1 MPCAVVDLIST
12 VKNGIADARATAPTL
27 RRALAEH
34 NRLHKLAYGE
44 ILIKPK
50 HHLNADIPGQW
61 TRDGVSIDA
70 FVIERAHLRVKRIA
84 ENCKTTQTYELS
96 VLAGL
101 VNYCIHQLTTA
112 AVSGDM
118 LLGRTQPLPGL
129 PDVTVAFR
137 MEVAGQ
143 EMHCGD
149 VLIREG
155 VAGIVLACLQEGD
168 ALYLLVNVWRRS
180 RDVSPHSSEWI
191 ETDIEDVWLAFN
203 VHCCI
208 AWYSCGERTW
218 VVLRE

>member
-1 MPCAVVDLIST
+1 
-12 VKNGIADARATAPTL
+12 
-27 RRALAEH
+27 
-34 NRLHKLAYGE
+34 
-44 ILIKPK
+44 
-50 HHLNADIPGQW
+50 
-61 TRDGVSIDA
+61 
-70 FVIERAHLRVKRIA
+70 
-84 ENCKTTQTYELS
+84 
-96 VLAGL
+96 
-101 VNYCIHQLTTA
+101 
-112 AVSGDM
+112 
-118 LLGRTQPLPGL
+118 
-129 PDVTVAFR
+129 